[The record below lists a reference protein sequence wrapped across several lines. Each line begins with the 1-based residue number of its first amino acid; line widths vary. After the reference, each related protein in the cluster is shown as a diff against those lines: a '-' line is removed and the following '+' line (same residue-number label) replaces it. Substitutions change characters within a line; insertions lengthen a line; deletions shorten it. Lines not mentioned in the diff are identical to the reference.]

1 MKRIGV
7 LVLGAVACTGVLAS
21 CALPGGLGARVHGG
35 ESGGLHDFADGQSGG
50 GSADSGVAD
59 VTATT
64 VEESD
69 AAADDADTGRG
80 VLPPLGTFDRTVPGF
95 RVFDPCSEIPREVL
109 AEAGL
114 VALPS
119 KPYRDADMI
128 FCGFEFRE
136 GGEHGI
142 VNLASTSVDEIADT
156 DTAEGG
162 ELYVGELL
170 PVRAQEDSISKD
182 HLCRVVLETNRGYV
196 MVSYTAIAKPVSFSE
211 QCRMAEIVMNKLI

>member
-1 MKRIGV
+1 MKRIGG

-95 RVFDPCSEIPREVL
+95 RVFDPCSEIPSEVL

-114 VALPS
+114 EALPS
-119 KPYRDADMI
+119 KPYRDSDMI
-128 FCGFEFRE
+128 FCGFEYRE

-162 ELYVGELL
+162 DLYVGELL

-182 HLCRVVLETNRGYV
+182 HLCRVVLETHRGYV
-196 MVSYTAIAKPVSFSE
+196 MVSYSAIAKPVSFSE